1 MALNRPIELD
11 QNSSVTK
18 TGDAIQPQYRSSS
31 TGEAIPNGALN
42 DNQINALLKD
52 GKIQSQLLESADNPV
67 LIAGAGLGNRKSST
81 AQELGGVPGM
91 PNRTYDVVAAANTF
105 LGTGGWLDDGDRA
118 PGTVLNRVALEKVSS
133 LNAEIKEAANAYQM
147 YPMSVAAILFEE
159 YRRRDSNDFNDD
171 KRAFEAIKADRGYGD
186 LNDRSI
192 GAFQIKPDTLEQ
204 VVQAGWLN
212 PNHPAFA
219 NTNLP
224 PLLREFAD
232 KLSPQTFPNLD
243 KSEREEILV
252 KLLMDPKSAAFCA
265 AASLAW
271 MRNKDG
277 NTESFGGTGNRD
289 HREIQNS
296 AQYSALTQQFSS
308 LDQAHPTRS
317 PGELDADTSTRNA
330 RGYLADRNYWHI
342 KNALDGKPGDGFN
355 GW

>member
-11 QNSSVTK
+11 QNSSVAK
-18 TGDAIQPQYRSSS
+18 TGESVQPQYRSSS

-42 DNQINALLKD
+42 ENQINALLKD
-52 GKIQSQLLESADNPV
+52 GKIQRESLESADNPI
-67 LIAGAGLGNRKSST
+67 LIAGAGLRDRRSST
-81 AQELGGVPGM
+81 AQDLGGVPGM
-91 PNRTYDVVAAANTF
+91 PNRTYDVIPAAN
-105 LGTGGWLDDGDRA
+105 GGWLDDGDRA
-118 PGTVLNRVALEKVSS
+118 PGTVLNRGALEKVSS
-133 LNAEIKEAANAYQM
+133 LSYEIKEAANAYQM

-171 KRAFEAIKADRGYGD
+171 KKAFEAIKADSGYGW
-186 LNDRSI
+186 LYKNSI
-192 GAFQIKPDTLEQ
+192 GAFQIKPETLEQ
-204 VVQAGWLN
+204 VVRAGWLN
-212 PNHPAFA
+212 PNHQGFA

-224 PLLREFAD
+224 PLMREFAD
-232 KLSPQTFPNLD
+232 KLSPETFPTLA
-243 KSEREEILV
+243 KAEREEILV

-265 AASLAW
+265 AGSLAW

-277 NTESFGGTGNRD
+277 NNESYGGTGNRD

-308 LDQAHPTRS
+308 LDQPHRTRE
-317 PGELDADTSTRNA
+317 PGELNADTSTRNA